1 MRAFFLLLRR
11 AWAFEQK
18 IFLVQNKT
26 RAETAQTMAYSE
38 SNILPRQFL
47 NVKTIAYSQDS
58 CRKSRQLL
66 KVKTVREAL

>member
-1 MRAFFLLLRR
+1 MRPFFLLLRK
-11 AWAFEQK
+11 AWAFKQK
-18 IFLVQNKT
+18 FFLVQNK

>member
-11 AWAFEQK
+11 AWAFKQK
-18 IFLVQNKT
+18 NFLVQNK